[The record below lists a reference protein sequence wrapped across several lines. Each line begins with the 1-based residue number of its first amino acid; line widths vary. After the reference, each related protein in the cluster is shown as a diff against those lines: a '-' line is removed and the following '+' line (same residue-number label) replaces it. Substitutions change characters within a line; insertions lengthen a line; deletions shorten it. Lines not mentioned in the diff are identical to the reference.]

1 MPAARHLRAGF
12 VGGHHV
18 VCGSVCARRAPG
30 AVVAVGGD
38 ELMQWQLA
46 MRLQNVAR
54 TSLCPCD
61 GVLAIA
67 LALLD

>member
-1 MPAARHLRAGF
+1 
-12 VGGHHV
+12 
-18 VCGSVCARRAPG
+18 
-30 AVVAVGGD
+30 VVAVGGD